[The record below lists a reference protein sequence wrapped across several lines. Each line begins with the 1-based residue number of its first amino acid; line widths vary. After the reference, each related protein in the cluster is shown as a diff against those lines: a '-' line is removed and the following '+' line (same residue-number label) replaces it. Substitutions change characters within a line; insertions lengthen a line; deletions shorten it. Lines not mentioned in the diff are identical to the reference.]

1 MTKINSWMLNITPKI
16 GFISEHSTINIVYYL
31 AKLAKRKKERLKRR
45 LFIFLVFDYV
55 NLVLPR
61 RYNSCQLIFSVPQIL
76 ARLISTLL
84 QIITA
89 RGELNGKS

>member
-16 GFISEHSTINIVYYL
+16 GFISEHSTINIVYHL
-31 AKLAKRKKERLKRR
+31 EKLVKRKKRLKRR

-61 RYNSCQLIFSVPQIL
+61 RYNSCQLIFSVPQTL

-84 QIITA
+84 QIIAA

>member
-16 GFISEHSTINIVYYL
+16 GFISEHSTINIVYHL
-31 AKLAKRKKERLKRR
+31 EKLVKRKKTPKKKT
-45 LFIFLVFDYV
+45 FYFLVFDYV

-61 RYNSCQLIFSVPQIL
+61 RYNSCQLIFSVPQTL

-84 QIITA
+84 QIIAA

>member
-16 GFISEHSTINIVYYL
+16 GFISKHSTINIVYHL
-31 AKLAKRKKERLKRR
+31 EKLVKRKKRLKRR
-45 LFIFLVFDYV
+45 FFIFLVFDYV

-61 RYNSCQLIFSVPQIL
+61 RYNSCQLIFSVPQTL

-84 QIITA
+84 QIIAA